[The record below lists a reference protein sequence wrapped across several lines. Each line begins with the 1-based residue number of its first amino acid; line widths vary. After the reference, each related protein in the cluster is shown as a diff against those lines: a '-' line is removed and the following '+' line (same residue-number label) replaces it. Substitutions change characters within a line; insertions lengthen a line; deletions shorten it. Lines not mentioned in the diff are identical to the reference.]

1 MNYKPYL
8 KWTHI
13 SAAVIFVGLIAWN
26 FYFAEEFDPY
36 REPYSGADFQDR
48 QIDSVDVNPADDNL
62 AEGNTENENTGNDE
76 NNTEEDASIN
86 VYGVSSIH
94 PLAADVGME
103 IMENGGN
110 AVDAAVAISFMLN
123 VVEPYGSGI
132 GGGGVM
138 LLHDPEDGITSYDYR
153 EAAAESGA
161 WPDRGVAV
169 PGLVKGMETVY
180 EDHGDLSWEE
190 LLDPAITAAAEGFQV
205 GQIFHQNT
213 GNAARRLEMPQEE
226 RERFFPG
233 GQTLE
238 VNETL
243 IQEDLAETL
252 RLIQSEGAAGF
263 YEGSVAEGMTSGIG
277 GGAQFTME
285 DLEAYEAYERD
296 SVSAEVGN
304 QTIHGGPSPSSGAVV
319 VQALQMA
326 DRLES
331 DGLMDMSMEELTNEP
346 DNQHLYMHLVNEIT
360 RMAYESRLDTLGDP
374 EFVDISHE
382 EITSDEYIGELMEG
396 ISFDEVSDSEIDL
409 FDSPAED
416 ADSRH
421 TTHFVVVDQEGR
433 MVSATHSLGEF
444 YGSGFYTNGF
454 FLNNQMANYSGNED
468 SPNYYEPGKRPRTF
482 VSPMIFEE
490 EGRAVLGLGSP
501 GGRRIPAMVLQT
513 YLTYE
518 YGLNDD
524 GEPMTLQEAIE
535 HPRFYNEAGVTYV
548 EDDDMDPEIAE
559 RLREM
564 QYSVVTHT
572 SPLFYGGIQ
581 GLGLVLEEDG
591 SITGMY
597 GGGDP
602 RRNGAWQIE
611 SVE

>member
-36 REPYSGADFQDR
+36 REPYSGADYQDR
-48 QIDSVDVNPADDNL
+48 QVDSVEVDPEAGDSGSNGNDGNN
-62 AEGNTENENTGNDE
+62 EENTESEP
-76 NNTEEDASIN
+76 SID

-110 AVDAAVAISFMLN
+110 AVDAAVAVSFMLN

-138 LLHDPEDGITSYDYR
+138 LIHDPEEGAVSYDYR
-153 EAAAESGA
+153 EAAAASGA
-161 WPDRGVAV
+161 WPERGVAV
-169 PGLVKGMETVY
+169 PGLVEGMEHIY
-180 EDHGDLSWEE
+180 EDYGTLSWEE
-190 LLDPAITAAAEGFQV
+190 LLDPAVTTAREGFQV
-205 GQIFHQNT
+205 GQIFNETT
-213 GNAARRLEMPQEE
+213 GNAARRLDLTNEE
-226 RERFFPG
+226 RELFFPG

-243 IQEDLAETL
+243 VQEELADTL
-252 RLIQSEGAAGF
+252 EVIQSQGAEGF
-263 YEGSVAEGMTSGIG
+263 YEGPIAEALTSEVGY
-277 GGAQFTME
+277 GAQFTEE
-285 DLEAYEAYERD
+285 DLASYQSYVRD
-296 SVSAEVGN
+296 PVSAEFGDQIV
-304 QTIHGGPSPSSGAVV
+304 HGGPSPSSGAVA

-326 DRLES
+326 EKLETE
-331 DGLMDMSMEELTNEP
+331 GLMEMTMEELINDPEQ
-346 DNQHLYMHLVNEIT
+346 QHLYIHLVNEIT
-360 RMAYESRLDTLGDP
+360 RVAYESRLDTLGDP
-374 EFVDISHE
+374 EFTDISH
-382 EITSDEYIGELMEG
+382 DELTADSYIDSLIEN
-396 ISFDEVSDSEIDL
+396 ISFDEVSDSDIEL
-409 FDSPAED
+409 FDTPAETAD
-416 ADSRH
+416 ARH
-421 TTHFVVVDQEGR
+421 TTHFVIVDQEGR

-454 FLNNQMANYSGNED
+454 FLNNQMTNFSGNEE

-490 EGRAVLGLGSP
+490 QGRAVLGLGSP

-513 YLTYE
+513 YFRYQ
-518 YGLNDD
+518 YGLNEDD
-524 GEPMTLQEAIE
+524 ESMTLQEAIE
-535 HPRFYNEAGVTYV
+535 HPRFYNEDDVTYV
-548 EDDDMDPEIAE
+548 EDEDFDQNAAE
-559 RLREM
+559 ELRQM
-564 QYSVVTHT
+564 RYSVVIHT
-572 SPLFYGGIQ
+572 SPLFYGGLQ
-581 GLGLVLEEDG
+581 GLGLEMDEEG
-591 SITGMY
+591 NISGMY

-611 SVE
+611 SAE